1 MTALDHP
8 GDVSEAFGLDPDGD
22 PALDR
27 PRRPS
32 RVDRAA
38 LSDVV
43 VSALAALAAV
53 GLLRGVLDWHGMLSS
68 LLWGYGVFVIAFY
81 LLGRDGQSQ
90 ERSVDRIVTVVIWSG
105 AAVVAGALG
114 WMLVYLVARGSHTMG
129 FNFFTQDLSK
139 VGPLDPGGGAKSA
152 IIGTAEQVGAATVIV
167 VPLAI
172 LTAVYL
178 NELRGRLAGI
188 IRFIVDAMSGLPSIV
203 AGLLI
208 FTVWVLNRG
217 FSGAAGSAALVVL
230 MIPTVTRTSEEILRT
245 IPDSLREASLAL
257 GAPQWRVVLRVV
269 LPTALSGLLT
279 AVILG
284 VARAVGETAPMLLTA
299 SGSNFTNYNLFS
311 GPQSDLPTFIFG
323 LYKQPNAV
331 QIDRAWTAALILVI
345 LVLILFLTARITLAR
360 AQRKLRRSR

>member
-68 LLWGYGVFVIAFY
+68 LLWGYVVFVAAFY
-81 LLGRDGQSQ
+81 LLGRAGLSQ
-90 ERSVDRIVTVVIWSG
+90 ERAIDRILTVLIWSG
-105 AAVVAGALG
+105 AVLVVAVLG
-114 WMLVYLVARGSHTMG
+114 WMLAYLVAKGSHSMG
-129 FNFFTQDLSK
+129 VNFFTQDLSQ
-139 VGPLDPGGGAKSA
+139 VGPLDPGGGAKNA
-152 IIGTAEQVGAATVIV
+152 IIGTAEQVGAATIVV

-178 NELRGRLAGI
+178 NEIQGRLSGV
-188 IRFIVDAMSGLPSIV
+188 IRFIVDAMSGLPSVV

-208 FTVWVLNRG
+208 FTVWVLNHG
-217 FSGAAGSAALVVL
+217 FSGAAGSAALIVL

-257 GAPQWRVVLRVV
+257 GAPQWRVVMRVV
-269 LPTALSGLLT
+269 LPTAVSGLLT
-279 AVILG
+279 GVILG
-284 VARAVGETAPMLLTA
+284 VARAVGETAPMLLTV
-299 SGSNFTNYNLFS
+299 SGSNFTNYNLFK
-311 GPQSDLPTFIFG
+311 GPQSDLPTFIFN
-323 LYKQPNAV
+323 LYKEPNKV

-345 LVLILFLTARITLAR
+345 LVLILFLTARFTLAR
-360 AQRKLRRSR
+360 AQRRLRRAR

>member
-1 MTALDHP
+1 MSL
-8 GDVSEAFGLDPDGD
+8 
-22 PALDR
+22 
-27 PRRPS
+27 
-32 RVDRAA
+32 
-38 LSDVV
+38 
-43 VSALAALAAV
+43 LAAAATV
-53 GLLRGVLDWHGMLSS
+53 GMLRAVLDWHGVLSS
-68 LLWGYGVFVIAFY
+68 LVWGYVVFAAAFY
-81 LLGRDGQSQ
+81 LQGRDGLSQ
-90 ERSVDRIVTVVIWSG
+90 ERSIDRIMTLLIWTGTVL
-105 AAVVAGALG
+105 VVAVLG

-139 VGPLDPGGGAKSA
+139 VGPLDKGGGAKNA

-178 NELRGRLAGI
+178 NEIRGRMAGI
-188 IRFIVDAMSGLPSIV
+188 IRFIVDALSGLPSIV

-208 FTVWVLNRG
+208 FTIWVINRG
-217 FSGAAGSAALVVL
+217 FSGAAGSAALLVL
-230 MIPTVTRTSEEILRT
+230 MLPTVTRTSEEILRT

-269 LPTALSGLLT
+269 LPTAVSGLLT
-279 AVILG
+279 GVILG
-284 VARAVGETAPMLLTA
+284 VARAVGETAPMLLTS

-323 LYKQPNAV
+323 LYKEPNKV

-345 LVLILFLTARITLAR
+345 LVLILFLVARLTLAR
-360 AQRKLRRSR
+360 AQRKLGRSR

>member
-1 MTALDHP
+1 MTTLDASSVGDPP
-8 GDVSEAFGLDPDGD
+8 GVSPEDD

-27 PRRPS
+27 PRRQPQL
-32 RVDRAA
+32 DRAA
-38 LSDVV
+38 LRDAA
-43 VSALAALAAV
+43 VSILAATAV
-53 GLLRGVLDWHGMLSS
+53 AVMARVVLDWHGILST
-68 LLWGYGVFVIAFY
+68 LVWGYVVFAMAFY
-81 LLGRDGQSQ
+81 LLGRDGLSQ
-90 ERSVDRIVTVVIWSG
+90 ERSLNRIMTLLIWTG
-105 AAVVAGALG
+105 TALVVAVLG
-114 WMLVYLVARGSHTMG
+114 WMLIYLVGRGLPTMG

-139 VGPLDPGGGAKSA
+139 VGPLDRGGGAKNA

-178 NELRGRLAGI
+178 NEICGRLAGI
-188 IRFIVDAMSGLPSIV
+188 IRFIVDALSGLPSIV

-208 FTVWVLNRG
+208 FTIWVVNRG

-230 MIPTVTRTSEEILRT
+230 MLPTVTRTSEEILRT

-269 LPTALSGLLT
+269 LPTAVSGLLT
-279 AVILG
+279 GVILG
-284 VARAVGETAPMLLTA
+284 VARAVGETAPMLLTT

-311 GPQSDLPTFIFG
+311 GPQADLPTFIFS
-323 LYKQPNAV
+323 LYKEPNKI

-345 LVLILFLTARITLAR
+345 LVLILFLTARLTLAR